1 MKYLI
6 MCEGPNEL
14 AIINILLENDLLSIK
29 EDDLLGLKPYHARQ
43 IYNNSAV
50 KLELNIYPEN
60 DVCILRIGDTLTDK
74 ITIPVDYSE
83 KIVKIEK
90 YCTKPELEILLII
103 AEGLLKEYNKNKST
117 IQPKEFAKTEIS
129 YNGKRYDNST
139 DFYKKYFGERTDLLV
154 KSIREYKHLKRH
166 RKGELFL
173 ADLLK

>member
-14 AIINILLENDLLSIK
+14 AIIDILLENDLLSLK
-29 EDDLLGLKPYHARQ
+29 EDDLLGLRAYHARQ
-43 IYNNSAV
+43 ISTSTAV
-50 KLELNIYPEN
+50 KLDLNIYPDN
-60 DVCILRIGDTLTDK
+60 DVCNLRIGDTLTDK
-74 ITIPVDYSE
+74 LSIPADYSK
-83 KIVKIEK
+83 KIVEVKK
-90 YCTKPELEILLII
+90 YCTKPELEMLLII

-129 YNGKRYDNST
+129 YNGKKYDNSS
-139 DFYKKYFGERTDLLV
+139 DFYKKYFGDRTDLLV
-154 KSIREYKHLKRH
+154 KSIKEYKRLKRH